1 MYFKINLL
9 FHTLISETISNSD
22 VTMVAATLSTIEL
35 DYSNNATFSAVNRII
50 HILKQRTDFI
60 RVLNKIKKNHE
71 FKGITREYLH
81 NHLNKLITEKKIINK
96 TNRD

>member
-50 HILKQRTDFI
+50 HILKQRADFI

-71 FKGITREYLH
+71 FKGIAREYLH

-96 TNRD
+96 TIRD